1 MEKEFYASLT
11 LRIGLAFGFI
21 YVAIF
26 SFVKPLNWI
35 GFLPDFVEV
44 FLPKETALIVF
55 SIFEILL
62 GLLLLFDHKIFIVSI
77 ISSVTLFFITIFNF
91 GALDIVFRDVSI
103 FFASLALSFLSY
115 DKRKLKW

>member
-1 MEKEFYASLT
+1 MEKEFYVSLA
-11 LRIGLAFGFI
+11 LRLGLAFGFI

-35 GFLPDFVEV
+35 GFLPDFVEIV
-44 FLPKETALIVF
+44 LPKETALVVF

-62 GLLLLFDHKIFIVSI
+62 GSLLLFNYKIFIVSI
-77 ISSVTLFFITIFNF
+77 ISSATLFFITIFNL

-103 FFASLALSFLSY
+103 LFASIALNVLTY
-115 DKRKLKW
+115 KNNGNLT